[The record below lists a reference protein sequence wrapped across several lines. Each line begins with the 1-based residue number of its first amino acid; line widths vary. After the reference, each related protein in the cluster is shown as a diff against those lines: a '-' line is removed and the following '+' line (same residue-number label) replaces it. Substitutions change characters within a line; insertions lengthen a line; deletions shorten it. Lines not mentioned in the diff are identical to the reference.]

1 MTDGL
6 AGRRTRRPLLGWRA
20 QVLVSLGLLLFAVL
34 AVALAGGLYAVR
46 TGAEQ
51 EATQR
56 ALAIARTVATDP
68 RYALWIAT
76 DTPLADG
83 PVQAAAERTRQRTGA
98 LYVVVTDE
106 RGVRFSHPNPALIGQ
121 VVSTDPSV
129 PLAGGEIT
137 AIEQG
142 TLGLSARGKV
152 PLTDA
157 AGAVVGSVSVGVP
170 MSEVDGAQRRLSTVS
185 LSVGAVALVGG
196 LIALIVFWRR
206 LRRATHDLEPEEMAD
221 LLREHAA
228 VLGDAL
234 EGVVAVDAAGRVR
247 VYNDA
252 ARRYLRAEVALGR
265 PAPESGLPAEV
276 VALLGR
282 PSASGRMLVA
292 QGRVLDVRGHP
303 VVREGRD
310 LGAVVVLRDRTD
322 LDDLGRELEATR
334 ALTDALRAQT
344 HEHAN
349 RLHALSGL
357 LQLGELEE
365 AETYL
370 AQLSGAVAWQGSV
383 GDPYLAGLLAAKS
396 AAASELGVELRVTDE
411 TWVAGRLD
419 RPLDSVTIV
428 GNLVD
433 NALRA
438 AAAGARRPAWVEVS
452 LLSDCADLV
461 VHVLDS
467 GDGVLPGD
475 EDAIFADGWTTKSS
489 GATHGVGLA
498 LARVTAR
505 RHGGDVALAAA
516 RGAGHGAA
524 FTARLVGA
532 LLAAGHAQQP
542 SFEGGS

>member
-6 AGRRTRRPLLGWRA
+6 AGRRTRRPSLGWRT
-20 QVLVSLGLLLFAVL
+20 QVLVTLGLLLFAVL

-51 EATQR
+51 ETTQR

-68 RYALWIAT
+68 RYAPWIAAGA
-76 DTPLADG
+76 PRADG
-83 PVQAAAERTRQRTGA
+83 PVQAAAEQVRHRTGA

-106 RGVRFSHPNPALIGQ
+106 RGVRFSHPNPTLIGQ

-152 PLTDA
+152 PLPDA

-170 MSEVDGAQRRLSTVS
+170 MSEVDGAQRRLSTVA
-185 LSVGAVALVGG
+185 LSVGAAAFLGGLLALV
-196 LIALIVFWRR
+196 LFWRR
-206 LRRATHDLEPEEMAD
+206 LRRATHGLEPEEMAD

-252 ARRYLRAEVALGR
+252 AHRYLRAEVALGR

-276 VALLGR
+276 VALLRR
-282 PSASGRMLVA
+282 PSASGQMLVA
-292 QGRVLDVRGHP
+292 DGRVLDVRALP
-303 VVREGRD
+303 VEREGRN

-357 LQLGELEE
+357 LQLGDIEE

-396 AAASELGVELRVTDE
+396 AAASEQGVELRVTDS

-438 AAAGARRPAWVEVS
+438 AAAGERRPAWVEVS
-452 LLSDCADLV
+452 LLSDGADLV

-467 GDGVLPGD
+467 GDGVPPGD
-475 EDAIFADGWTTKSS
+475 EESIFADGWTTKSS
-489 GATHGVGLA
+489 GAAHGVGLA

-505 RHGGDVALAAA
+505 RHGGDVALATA
-516 RGAGHGAA
+516 RGADHGAA

-532 LLAAGHAQQP
+532 LLTAGHAQQAAI
-542 SFEGGS
+542 EGGS

>member
-6 AGRRTRRPLLGWRA
+6 AGRRTRRPSLGWRT
-20 QVLVSLGLLLFAVL
+20 QVLVTLGLLLFAVL

-51 EATQR
+51 ETTQR

-68 RYALWIAT
+68 RYAPWIAAG
-76 DTPLADG
+76 TPRADG
-83 PVQAAAERTRQRTGA
+83 PVQTAAEQVRHRTGA

-106 RGVRFSHPNPALIGQ
+106 RGVRFSHPNPTLIGQ

-152 PLTDA
+152 PLPDA

-170 MSEVDGAQRRLSTVS
+170 MSEVDGAQRRLSTVA
-185 LSVGAVALVGG
+185 LSVGAAAFLGGLLALV
-196 LIALIVFWRR
+196 LFWRR
-206 LRRATHDLEPEEMAD
+206 LRRATHGLEPEEMAD

-252 ARRYLRAEVALGR
+252 AHRYLRAEVALGR

-276 VALLGR
+276 VALLRR
-282 PSASGRMLVA
+282 PSASGQMLVA
-292 QGRVLDVRGHP
+292 DGRVLDVRALP
-303 VVREGRD
+303 VEREGRN

-357 LQLGELEE
+357 LQLGDIEE

-396 AAASELGVELRVTDE
+396 AAASEQGVELRVTDS

-438 AAAGARRPAWVEVS
+438 AAAGERRPAWVEVS
-452 LLSDCADLV
+452 LLSDGADLV

-467 GDGVLPGD
+467 GDGVPPGD
-475 EDAIFADGWTTKSS
+475 EESIFADGWTTKSS
-489 GATHGVGLA
+489 GAAHGVGLA

-505 RHGGDVALAAA
+505 RHGGDVALATA
-516 RGAGHGAA
+516 RGADHGAA

-532 LLAAGHAQQP
+532 LLTAGHAQQAAI
-542 SFEGGS
+542 EGGS